1 MMQLQNNSRG
11 KNLLE
16 SPVSDFISPPLF
28 ITGTDPSP
36 RGSAD
41 SNGAASTG
49 TGVSANNGL
58 KAAAT
63 STSAAPAAAVTTTVT
78 TNVSG
83 IPGGGGSG
91 SRRPSLSNEVLNH
104 VSSPESK
111 ATVSEVVEQVM
122 KKVEQI

>member
-1 MMQLQNNSRG
+1 MEL
-11 KNLLE
+11 
-16 SPVSDFISPPLF
+16 DCFLF
-28 ITGTDPSP
+28 FNPGTDPSP

-58 KAAAT
+58 KAT
-63 STSAAPAAAVTTTVT
+63 SSSVPAVAVPVM

-83 IPGGGGSG
+83 IPGGGG

-104 VSSPESK
+104 VASSECK
-111 ATVSEVVEQVM
+111 ATVRVRKRMHRNLSSSNFFC
-122 KKVEQI
+122 